1 MDISKL
7 RKEHPKL
14 LNYLQNKGYCYESK
28 RMIKKVLGMLFENE
42 GNYQSYEDFYAKF
55 VSPDGLHSANL
66 KFKRYRIAVR
76 AIYAFNELERY
87 PDGIVHG
94 IALGRKN
101 SYTELIPPF
110 KLVIDN
116 YKIAASK
123 TEKRAGTISSEANN
137 CSTFLF
143 AMQQQGATSLNEI
156 TDVLIQSFFFDG
168 EHQLRGASYKCNI
181 AAVLKANTK
190 FDTWPECRRIMNV
203 LPPIRVI
210 HKNYPYLKKDEIS
223 QLQKEL
229 ETSESISLRDKAIVK
244 LLFYTGIRGVDIS
257 NMSIKA
263 IDWRTDRIT
272 LIQSKTGAPL
282 SLPLR
287 ATLGNAIFEYI
298 KSSRSNDKDGEFLF
312 VNSHCPEKGL
322 EALSIGQIVRR
333 VFERTGI
340 RQDGLQKGVRVF
352 RHHLASCLLEE
363 GVQTRIIS
371 DILGHLSPLSLNPY
385 IDADIV
391 HLRECGL
398 SIAEFPVREE
408 VFE

>member
-1 MDISKL
+1 M
-7 RKEHPKL
+7 P
-14 LNYLQNKGYCYESK
+14 
-28 RMIKKVLGMLFENE
+28 LG
-42 GNYQSYEDFYAKF
+42 Q
-55 VSPDGLHSANL
+55 
-66 KFKRYRIAVR
+66 
-76 AIYAFNELERY
+76 
-87 PDGIVHG
+87 
-94 IALGRKN
+94 KN
-101 SYTELIPPF
+101 SYTKLIPPF

-116 YKIAASK
+116 YKIVASK

-168 EHQLRGASYKCNI
+168 EHQLRGVSYKCNI
-181 AAVLKANTK
+181 TAVLKVNTK
-190 FDTWPECRRIMNV
+190 FDIWQGCRRIMNA

-210 HKNYPYLKKDEIS
+210 HKNYPYLKKDEVS

-229 ETSESISLRDKAIVK
+229 ETSENISLRDKTIVK
-244 LLFYTGIRGVDIS
+244 LLFYTGTRGVDIS

-263 IDWRTDRIT
+263 IDWKTNRIT
-272 LIQSKTGAPL
+272 LIQSKTGTPL
-282 SLPLR
+282 SLPLH

-298 KSSRSNDKDGEFLF
+298 KSNRSNDKDGEFLF
-312 VNSHCPEKGL
+312 VNSHCPEIRL
-322 EALSIGQIVRR
+322 ETLSIGQIVRR

-340 RQDGLQKGVRVF
+340 RQKSLPKGVRVF

-363 GVQTRIIS
+363 GVQTQIIS

-398 SIAEFPVREE
+398 SISEFPIREE